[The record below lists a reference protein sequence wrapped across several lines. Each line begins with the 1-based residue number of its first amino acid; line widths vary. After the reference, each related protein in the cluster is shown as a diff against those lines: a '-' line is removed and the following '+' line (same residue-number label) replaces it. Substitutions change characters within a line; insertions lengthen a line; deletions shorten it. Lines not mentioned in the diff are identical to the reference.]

1 MFKNISEKLFL
12 IFVSLGI
19 VLELIALGW
28 MVNNYFE
35 SKYRDKVRAELVGKG
50 MTPEEAKEWNNKV
63 MLDVVRAKE
72 WENREKALKENT
84 TPNVDIKMMKSVVD
98 AMGNYN

>member
-1 MFKNISEKLFL
+1 MSEKLFI

-19 VLELIALGW
+19 AIEMFALGW
-28 MVNNYFE
+28 MVKTHLE
-35 SKYRDKVRAELVGKG
+35 SKHGNKVHSEIVGKG
-50 MTPEEAKEWNNKV
+50 MTPEEVKEWNHKV
-63 MLDVVRAKE
+63 MLDVIRAKE

-98 AMGNYN
+98 AMGEQ

>member
-1 MFKNISEKLFL
+1 MSEKLFM

-19 VLELIALGW
+19 ALELIALGW

-35 SKYRDKVRAELVGKG
+35 SKHGSKVHSELVGKG
-50 MTPEEAKEWNNKV
+50 LTPDEYKEWHNKV
-63 MLDVVRAKE
+63 MLDLVRAKE

-98 AMGNYN
+98 AIGEQ

>member
-1 MFKNISEKLFL
+1 MSEKLFT

-19 VLELIALGW
+19 VIELLVLGW
-28 MVNNYFE
+28 MVNNYLE
-35 SKYRDKVRAELVGKG
+35 SKHGSKVHSELVGKG
-50 MTPEEAKEWNNKV
+50 LSPDEYKEWHNKV
-63 MLDVVRAKE
+63 MLDLVRAKE

-98 AMGNYN
+98 AMGEQ

>member
-1 MFKNISEKLFL
+1 MSEKLFI

-19 VLELIALGW
+19 ALELIAFGW
-28 MVNNYFE
+28 ILNTYLE
-35 SKYRDKVRAELVGKG
+35 SKHRSKVHSEIVGKG
-50 MTPEEAKEWNNKV
+50 LTPDEYKEWHNKV

-84 TPNVDIKMMKSVVD
+84 TPNVDIKMMKSVVNS
-98 AMGNYN
+98 MGEQ

>member
-1 MFKNISEKLFL
+1 MSEKLFI

-19 VLELIALGW
+19 ALELIALGW
-28 MVNNYFE
+28 MVNNYLE
-35 SKYRDKVRAELVGKG
+35 SKHGSKVRAELVGKG
-50 MTPEEAKEWNNKV
+50 MTPEEAKEWHNKV
-63 MLDVVRAKE
+63 MLDYLVRAKE

-98 AMGNYN
+98 AMGEQ

>member
-1 MFKNISEKLFL
+1 MSEKLFI

-19 VLELIALGW
+19 AIELIALGW
-28 MVNNYFE
+28 MVNNYLE
-35 SKYRDKVRAELVGKG
+35 SKHGSKVHAELVGKG
-50 MTPEEAKEWNNKV
+50 MTPEETKEWHNKV
-63 MLDVVRAKE
+63 MIDLNRAKE

-98 AMGNYN
+98 AMGEQ

>member
-1 MFKNISEKLFL
+1 MSEKLFI

-19 VLELIALGW
+19 ALELIAFGW
-28 MVNNYFE
+28 VLNTYLE
-35 SKYRDKVRAELVGKG
+35 SKHGSKVHSEIVGKG
-50 MTPEEAKEWNNKV
+50 MTPEEAKEWNKKV
-63 MLDVVRAKE
+63 MFDVIRAKE

-98 AMGNYN
+98 AMGEQ

>member
-1 MFKNISEKLFL
+1 MSEKLFI

-19 VLELIALGW
+19 ALELIAFGW
-28 MVNNYFE
+28 VLNTYLE
-35 SKYRDKVRAELVGKG
+35 SKHGSKVHSEIVGKG
-50 MTPEEAKEWNNKV
+50 MTLEEAKEWNKKV
-63 MLDVVRAKE
+63 MLDVIRAKE

-98 AMGNYN
+98 AMGEQ

>member
-1 MFKNISEKLFL
+1 MSEKLFI

-19 VLELIALGW
+19 ALELIAFGW
-28 MVNNYFE
+28 VLNTYLE
-35 SKYRDKVRAELVGKG
+35 SKHGSKVHSEIVGKG
-50 MTPEEAKEWNNKV
+50 MTPEEAKEWNKKV
-63 MLDVVRAKE
+63 MLDVIRAKE

-98 AMGNYN
+98 AMGEQ

>member
-1 MFKNISEKLFL
+1 MSEKLFI

-19 VLELIALGW
+19 AIELIALGW
-28 MVNNYFE
+28 MVKSYTE
-35 SKYRDKVRAELVGKG
+35 SKHGNKVHSEIVGKG
-50 MTPEEAKEWNNKV
+50 MTPEEVKEWNNKV
-63 MLDVVRAKE
+63 MLDVIRAKE

-98 AMGNYN
+98 AMGEQ

>member
-1 MFKNISEKLFL
+1 MSEKLFI

-19 VLELIALGW
+19 AIELIALGW

-35 SKYRDKVRAELVGKG
+35 NKHGSKVHAELVGKG
-50 MTPEEAKEWNNKV
+50 MTPEETKEWHNKV

-98 AMGNYN
+98 AIGEQ

>member
-1 MFKNISEKLFL
+1 MTEKLFL

-35 SKYRDKVRAELVGKG
+35 SKDRDKVRVELVGKG
-50 MTPEEAKEWNNKV
+50 MTPEEAKEWHNKV

-72 WENREKALKENT
+72 LENREKAFKENT
-84 TPNVDIKMMKSVVD
+84 TPNVDLKIMKNVVD